1 MKIILHTLAALCLC
15 APALR
20 SNEIIILSTK
30 ASYNG
35 QYYIEE
41 NPADDPFGNNAG
53 GVTAPTGYPA
63 SSYKGSNTGYL
74 IIDLTDAKVVEVS
87 YSTIPGDPGDPASKV
102 MTFSTSP
109 APLDDYFGDSQ
120 RIKTPNSFLWHSLDG
135 TEFELESEDPNDPLL
150 TIPGEDTNED
160 GDIDYF
166 STTFRAEFLNGIGT
180 PLVSGTLALP
190 NVPRKITGTANSTYV
205 DDGDQDTFGNG
216 LPPYREFTKEIT
228 TSTFLLDT
236 PVTIASNTTSI
247 ASTADLFGN
256 TDSRASAT
264 LMNAMQRVRN
274 ALFAKGYRLG
284 APLNPANF

>member
-1 MKIILHTLAALCLC
+1 MAMPPGFCWPSLGVRETRSKSGNVVVSFTVTRAQLEKTTL
-15 APALR
+15 
-20 SNEIIILSTK
+20 S
-30 ASYNG
+30 
-35 QYYIEE
+35 
-41 NPADDPFGNNAG
+41 
-53 GVTAPTGYPA
+53 
-63 SSYKGSNTGYL
+63 
-74 IIDLTDAKVVEVS
+74 VVV
-87 YSTIPGDPGDPASKV
+87 
-102 MTFSTSP
+102 
-109 APLDDYFGDSQ
+109 
-120 RIKTPNSFLWHSLDG
+120 R
-135 TEFELESEDPNDPLL
+135 
-150 TIPGEDTNED
+150 DTNED

-180 PLVSGTLALP
+180 PLVSGSLALP